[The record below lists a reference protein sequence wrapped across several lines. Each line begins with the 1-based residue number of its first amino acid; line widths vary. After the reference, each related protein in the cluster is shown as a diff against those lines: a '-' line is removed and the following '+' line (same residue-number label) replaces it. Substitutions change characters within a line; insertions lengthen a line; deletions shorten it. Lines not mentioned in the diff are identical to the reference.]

1 MNGTANYILSAM
13 TSNNVSYDKALMNA
27 QKKGY
32 AEANPT
38 NDVKGID
45 TANKLSILSQ
55 FAFGK
60 ALDPNK
66 LGIRGIENLT
76 AAQLA
81 SANHFG
87 YTIKLL
93 AIAKRLGNK
102 LYTFVGP
109 TLIEHNN
116 QLAQVNGVQNAVA
129 VESNALGSSIY
140 TGPGAGAKP
149 TANSILSDLAAVAND
164 ILDYDCGSEFNNYHN
179 ELAPCSLTTVPQS
192 YLVTTYGTSVKPT
205 NAINWQGETNSNNYW
220 SGLTPV
226 ISHQELESFLKSLP
240 KNSAVSYLP
249 IYNTAKL

>member
-1 MNGTANYILSAM
+1 
-13 TSNNVSYDKALMNA
+13 MNA

-66 LGIRGIENLT
+66 LGIRGIENIT

-93 AIAKRLGNK
+93 AIAKRLANK

-109 TLIEHNN
+109 ALIAHNDP
-116 QLAQVNGVQNAVA
+116 LAQVDGVQKC
-129 VESNALGSSIY
+129 S
-140 TGPGAGAKP
+140 
-149 TANSILSDLAAVAND
+149 
-164 ILDYDCGSEFNNYHN
+164 CGRKQ
-179 ELAPCSLTTVPQS
+179 CSWFKCL
-192 YLVTTYGTSVKPT
+192 
-205 NAINWQGETNSNNYW
+205 YW
-220 SGLTPV
+220 AWCWC
-226 ISHQELESFLKSLP
+226 Q
-240 KNSAVSYLP
+240 AYR
-249 IYNTAKL
+249 